1 MVHWTVVWYRARIS
15 PRVLL
20 KRNPTA
26 STMAVGICI
35 AGWNTRGGKGKAE
48 QEEGLFQQYILRRIA
63 RVCRLIDSSC
73 LPDIQAKPTPYCCT
87 YRSAPPSSSRILSES
102 RTEGNKSP
110 SRGDRRDFPSSIGR
124 RTRCSFAPFRAW
136 SLVIL

>member
-1 MVHWTVVWYRARIS
+1 
-15 PRVLL
+15 
-20 KRNPTA
+20 
-26 STMAVGICI
+26 MAVGI

-87 YRSAPPSSSRILSES
+87 YRSAP
-102 RTEGNKSP
+102 SP
-110 SRGDRRDFPSSIGR
+110 SRRLESSANHERRE
-124 RTRCSFAPFRAW
+124 TRALLGGIVEIFHPVLGEEHGVHLHLFVHDHS
-136 SLVIL
+136 